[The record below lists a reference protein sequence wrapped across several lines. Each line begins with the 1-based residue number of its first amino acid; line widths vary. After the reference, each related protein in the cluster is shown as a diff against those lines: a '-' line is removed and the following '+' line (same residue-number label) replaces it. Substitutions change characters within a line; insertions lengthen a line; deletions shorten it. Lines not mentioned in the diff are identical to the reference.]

1 MTGNHEVNRGRRK
14 HEQDGHGPDA
24 GRIVPP
30 TAEIHAI
37 GRRLGH
43 SHGLFVSRREVAHVT
58 RQDILEQAETAA
70 SGEAS
75 ASSRSSR
82 HRRSDVVAS
91 QAPHNPGTPL
101 DLDWIADVRVN
112 RSAVER
118 RAATLTTRRSVKK
131 DWQAA
136 WLLRAV
142 ELMDLTTL
150 AGDDT
155 PGRVRRL
162 CAKARQPVRQDILD
176 ALGVGDRGLTTAAV
190 CTWHEFVPDAVEAL
204 QGSGIP
210 VAAVSAGFP
219 AGLGPLP
226 QRIAEIHASVDAGA
240 EEIDIV
246 ISRRHVLTGDWQALY
261 DEVKAFK
268 QACGQAHLK
277 AIIAAGELGSL
288 RNVARA
294 SLVCMMAGAD
304 FIKTSTGKEAV
315 NATLPIGLVMVRAM
329 RTYMERTGFTVGFKP
344 AGGIRQAKDALAW
357 MILMKEEL
365 GADWLQPGLFR
376 LGASGLLT
384 DIERQL
390 EHHVTGRYSAA
401 HRHPLG

>member
-1 MTGNHEVNRGRRK
+1 MGVRPG
-14 HEQDGHGPDA
+14 
-24 GRIVPP
+24 
-30 TAEIHAI
+30 
-37 GRRLGH
+37 
-43 SHGLFVSRREVAHVT
+43 REVAHVT
-58 RQDILEQAETAA
+58 KQDMVEQISSVAPDAAAA
-70 SGEAS
+70 SSTSMREQRNDVS
-75 ASSRSSR
+75 A
-82 HRRSDVVAS
+82 DK
-91 QAPHNPGTPL
+91 APHNPGMPL

-131 DWQAA
+131 EWQAA
-136 WLLRAV
+136 WLLRAI
-142 ELMDLTTL
+142 ELIDLTTL

-162 CAKARQPVRQDILD
+162 CGKARQPVRQDILD
-176 ALGVGDRGLTTAAV
+176 ALGVGDRGLKTAAL
-190 CTWHEFVPDAVEAL
+190 CTWHEFVGDAVHAL
-204 QGSGIP
+204 RGSGIP

-219 AGLGPLP
+219 AGLSPLP

-268 QACGQAHLK
+268 QACGDAHLK

-304 FIKTSTGKEAV
+304 FIKTSTGKESV
-315 NATLPIGLVMVRAM
+315 NATLPIGLVMIRAM

-344 AGGIRQAKDALAW
+344 AGGIRKAKDALAW

-365 GADWLQPGLFR
+365 GNDWLQPGLFR

-401 HRHPLG
+401 HRHAMG